1 MRTAALNAVNSLRS
15 VVTDTSDKAEVRGR
29 RQAQGGRVGRPA
41 RHQSGS
47 SKSVRL
53 PVEDPTTLGL
63 PVLFTVDEAADLLRT
78 TRRAV
83 YVMAERD
90 QLPGL
95 TRIGRRMLVRSCD
108 LLHWLDGKRSQS
120 SRE

>member
-1 MRTAALNAVNSLRS
+1 MRTPALNAVNSLRS

-29 RQAQGGRVGRPA
+29 HQAQGGRVGRPA
-41 RHQSGS
+41 RHQPGS
-47 SKSVRL
+47 SKSVRP
-53 PVEDPTTLGL
+53 PVEVPTTLGL

-108 LLHWLDGKRSQS
+108 LLHWLDAKRVQS